1 MYRTALCCTAVVLL
15 AAPKLQPAEY
25 VYYTFTVIEFVVN
38 YFINTLFLTVFY
50 LWQYNG
56 YKVGRVAQSV

>member
-1 MYRTALCCTAVVLL
+1 MYRTALCCCTAVVLL

-25 VYYTFTVIEFVVN
+25 TYYTFTVTELVVN
-38 YFINTLFLTVFY
+38 YFINTIFLTVIY

-56 YKVGRVAQSV
+56 YKNSSVMY